1 MQKACIGLCEGGFAM
16 LSASLPALS
25 RRGFLKI
32 SLRTLFSLGIG
43 SLFPAR
49 WHRTF
54 AAEGLEAFFVR
65 QIITE
70 DSRTSRM
77 IAWESEV
84 SEA

>member
-1 MQKACIGLCEGGFAM
+1 M

-49 WHRTF
+49 WRKAF

-77 IAWESEV
+77 IAWESTV
-84 SEA
+84 SEAQAVVDLRLAGAEG